1 MTKVWPSKVY
11 PVEMGA
17 ITSGKIR
24 IYKEKTKGIFE
35 IAKLKKE
42 ASSGEEISGPQ
53 PVNNSLA
60 SFRHQRGRSSTDP
73 RPANAC
79 TTLFFFRTSRIL
91 PSVNVLFLRIYF
103 SLKCSYFVLICSNCH
118 KCYTM

>member
-1 MTKVWPSKVY
+1 MRSRNKATKLNWESKFSKKTKEEKKNCEKMTKVWPSKVY
-11 PVEMGA
+11 FVGMGA

-24 IYKEKTKGIFE
+24 NYKEKTKGVFE

-53 PVNNSLA
+53 PLNYFLA
-60 SFRHQRGRSSTDP
+60 SFRHRRGRNNTDP

-79 TTLFFFRTSRIL
+79 TTLFF
-91 PSVNVLFLRIYF
+91 Y
-103 SLKCSYFVLICSNCH
+103 
-118 KCYTM
+118 

>member
-1 MTKVWPSKVY
+1 MKLQNCTGKRNFQSKTKAEMKNSEKMTKVWPSKVY
-11 PVEMGA
+11 PVGIEA
-17 ITSGKIR
+17 ITSGKLR

-35 IAKLKKE
+35 LAKLKKE

-60 SFRHQRGRSSTDP
+60 SFRHQRGRNSTDP

-79 TTLFFFRTSRIL
+79 TTS
-91 PSVNVLFLRIYF
+91 
-103 SLKCSYFVLICSNCH
+103 CG
-118 KCYTM
+118 

>member
-11 PVEMGA
+11 PVGLGA
-17 ITSGKIR
+17 IKSGKTR

-60 SFRHQRGRSSTDP
+60 SFRHQRGRNSTDP
-73 RPANAC
+73 WPSNAC
-79 TTLFFFRTSRIL
+79 TTLFFI
-91 PSVNVLFLRIYF
+91 
-103 SLKCSYFVLICSNCH
+103 K
-118 KCYTM
+118 